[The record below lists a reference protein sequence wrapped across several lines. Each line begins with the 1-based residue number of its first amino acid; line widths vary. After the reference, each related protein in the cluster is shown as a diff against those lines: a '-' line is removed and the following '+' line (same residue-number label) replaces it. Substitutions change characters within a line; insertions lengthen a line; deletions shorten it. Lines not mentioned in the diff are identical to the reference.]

1 MRVNMHTHSVYCDGK
16 DTPEE
21 MVQTAIEKGFD
32 ILGFSGHGFTP
43 ADDCCMTPQETEDY
57 IRTVRALQ
65 EKYRGQIQIFLGIE
79 QDDTCRIPSKD
90 PYDFVIG
97 SVHFLEYQGEAN
109 SVDNTRDILIHM
121 MEDWYDGDFRK
132 LSEDYYRRVAAQ
144 ASFEEVD
151 IIGHLDLLTKF
162 NEDESFISFNDPVY
176 LKQAEECIYAI
187 GTSKIFEANTG
198 AIARGY
204 RKTPYPH
211 RTLLEILHAAGAKM
225 MLNSDCH
232 NRQYLD
238 CGFEDALK
246 LLKDCGFDCLY
257 ILKDGVFVPVDI
269 DRFH

>member
-1 MRVNMHTHSVYCDGK
+1 MRVNMHTHSVFCDGK

-21 MVQTAIEKGFD
+21 MVHTAIEKGFD
-32 ILGFSGHGFTP
+32 ILGFSGHGYTP
-43 ADDCCMTPQETEDY
+43 ADDCCMSPQATEDY
-57 IRTVRALQ
+57 ICTINRLKEQ
-65 EKYRGQIQIFLGIE
+65 YRNRITIYLGIE
-79 QDDTCRIPSKD
+79 QDNTCRIPSRD

-97 SVHFLEYQGEAN
+97 SVHFLEHDGEMH
-109 SVDNTRDILIHM
+109 SVDNTREILIYM
-121 MEDWYDGDFRK
+121 LENWYDGDFRK
-132 LSEDYYRRVAAQ
+132 LSEDYYRNVREQ

-162 NEDESFISFNDPVY
+162 NEDESFISFSDPIY
-176 LKQAEECIYAI
+176 LKQAEECIHTI

-211 RTLLEILHAAGAKM
+211 RTLLEILHSAGAKM

-238 CGFEDALK
+238 CGFEDTLK

-257 ILKDGVFVPVDI
+257 VLKNGDFVPVEI
-269 DRFH
+269 DAFH